1 MRNSIFVKIE
11 SMDERT
17 IEHIEYALQKVYK
30 LDKFKVT
37 EEKKVIYVD

>member
-11 SMDERT
+11 SMDEIT
-17 IEHIEYALQKVYK
+17 VDQIEYALQKVYK

-37 EEKKVIYVD
+37 EEKKVIYVN